1 MARLHSKK
9 KGKSG
14 TKRPKTNEVPEW
26 VKMTKEEI
34 QEIIVKSAREGA
46 PASKIGLMLRD
57 KYGVANVSAILGMS
71 ILAFMNKE
79 QVAGE
84 YPEDLLNLIRKAV
97 RMNEHLKGTRNDTS
111 NDVKLMH
118 VESKIQR
125 LVKYYVN
132 KGRLPQNWKYER
144 EKAALIV
151 K

>member
-1 MARLHSKK
+1 MARLHSGK

-14 TKRPKTNEVPEW
+14 TKRPKTNEIPAW

-34 QEIIVKSAREGA
+34 QNIILKSAREGMA
-46 PASKIGLMLRD
+46 PSKIGLMLRD
-57 KYGVANVSAILGMS
+57 QYGVPNLSSILGSSVSA
-71 ILAFMNKE
+71 FMRKE
-79 QVAGE
+79 KVASE
-84 YPEDLLNLIRKAV
+84 YPEDLLNLIKKAV
-97 RMNEHLKGTRNDTS
+97 RMNEHLKGKGNDTL
-111 NDVKLMH
+111 NGVKLNH

-125 LVKYYVN
+125 LVKYYIE